1 MKTTSK
7 NDSALI
13 NLFLIPLVTAVF
25 GYNFYPV
32 MIHP

>member
-13 NLFLIPLVTAVF
+13 NLFLMPLVTAVF
-25 GYNFYPV
+25 GYNFYQV